1 MAKTVTLK
9 YDFEPY
15 RCCEVK
21 MGESWFR
28 VTARQFRSFDGLR
41 RISTGIDNNNQLIYK
56 NYEGPIYIFKT
67 NTIVE
72 SKGSNNFVYSD
83 EGDPRDK
90 MPKQNGFY

>member
-15 RCCEVK
+15 KCCEVK
-21 MGESWFR
+21 LDESWFR

-56 NYEGPIYIFKT
+56 NYEGSIYIFKT
-67 NTIVE
+67 NTVVE
-72 SKGSNNFVYSD
+72 AEESNNFIYSD

>member
-15 RCCEVK
+15 KCCEIK

-28 VTARQFRSFDGLR
+28 VTARQFRSFDGER
-41 RISTGIDNNNQLIYK
+41 RISTHVDENNQLIYQ
-56 NYEGPIYIFKT
+56 NYEGPVYLFKT
-67 NTIVE
+67 NVVVE
-72 SKGSNNFVYSD
+72 SKNRGEIIYTT

-90 MPKQNGFY
+90 MPVRGGFY

>member
-15 RCCEVK
+15 KCCEVK

-28 VTARQFRSFDGLR
+28 VTARQFRSFDGER
-41 RISTGIDNNNQLIYK
+41 RISTHVDENNQLIYR
-56 NYEGPIYIFKT
+56 NYEGPVYLFKT
-67 NTIVE
+67 NVVVE
-72 SKGSNNFVYSD
+72 PKNRGEIIYTP

-90 MPKQNGFY
+90 MPVRGGFY